1 MIFVTEF
8 EPRVSFINAR
18 ARSNQTTLPLMMM
31 MMMGV
36 GTVATDRVIVR
47 PTNCPNVR
55 PTNSPNVRMSDRPT
69 VRMSECPTD
78 RPSAPAVRKLRRSAA
93 RCDALEVQRSA
104 THLKFS
110 AVRFSS
116 PQRT

>member
-47 PTNCPNVR
+47 PTNCP
-55 PTNSPNVRMSDRPT
+55 SVRMSDRPT
-69 VRMSECPTD
+69 FRTGGAEVASKC
-78 RPSAPAVRKLRRSAA
+78 SAMRR
-93 RCDALEVQRSA
+93 
-104 THLKFS
+104 T
-110 AVRFSS
+110 
-116 PQRT
+116 